1 MAEHGGR
8 PGEDRARAWGPL
20 SPFTADRRTYPPVTT
35 GPVRYLPIRRAG
47 GGRDG
52 RDSGDG
58 GVLGYLWAAETDDAA
73 SFVAA
78 ARAGAAGAAVKGH
91 WISWLVERRSEGL
104 SPLRAL
110 ERAAAVDTGGG
121 APAPGS
127 AASTAPDLATLE
139 LIARS

>member
-8 PGEDRARAWGPL
+8 PEEDRARTWGPL
-20 SPFTADRRTYPPVTT
+20 GPFTADRRTYPPVTT

-52 RDSGDG
+52 GYG
-58 GVLGYLWAAETDDAA
+58 GVLGYLWAAEADDAA

-78 ARAGAAGAAVKGH
+78 GRAGAAGAAVRSH

-110 ERAAAVDTGGG
+110 ERAAAEPVDTGGG
-121 APAPGS
+121 APVPGS